1 MYKDELAVKGFNLG
15 NLNADEK
22 KQLNYI
28 LSLEAKV
35 KVLHLADDSDEND
48 SEIEKYQNLVDSKK
62 REFEKLL
69 SVKST
74 DIEDVEQL
82 ADEPNHSTEKTNNF
96 GLFALIGSVI
106 IGGLIL
112 LSGNETKQ

>member
-62 REFEKLL
+62 KEFENLL

-74 DIEDVEQL
+74 DIVDVEQL
-82 ADEPNHSTEKTNNF
+82 DDEPNVSNTKTNNL
-96 GLFALIGSVI
+96 GLFALFGSVV
-106 IGGLIL
+106 IGALIL
-112 LSGNETKQ
+112 LSGNEKKQ